1 MSPSNG
7 GLTYAKRAFID
18 YGVSPASHGR
28 EPAAAAASRTCD
40 AAVST
45 RLRASIRLAS
55 NGRRKLPRASRGGTS
70 LKWAAGFAD
79 ALDLPAA
86 RPYPPPPNGRRKLP
100 RASRGCTSL
109 KWAAGFADARTGRA
123 ASVH

>member
-40 AAVST
+40 ACSCLRAVVPLLAEQPPQTPVT
-45 RLRASIRLAS
+45 RLRRVA
-55 NGRRKLPRASRGGTS
+55 GTP
-70 LKWAAGFAD
+70 LKWAAACGGAQD
-79 ALDLPAA
+79 RQNLVAGAL
-86 RPYPPPPNGRRKLP
+86 RPLRWIR
-100 RASRGCTSL
+100 
-109 KWAAGFADARTGRA
+109 
-123 ASVH
+123 